1 MMIDQQPDKLERVG
15 KCYHHGEVTMMMPVV
30 TKMMPVVTMMM
41 TVVTMMMTMMM
52 TMWTMW
58 VISKSL

>member
-15 KCYHHGEVTMMMPVV
+15 KCYHHGEVTM
-30 TKMMPVVTMMM
+30 MMPVVTMMM

>member
-15 KCYHHGEVTMMMPVV
+15 KCYHGEVTMMMPMV
-30 TKMMPVVTMMM
+30 TKMMS
-41 TVVTMMMTMMM
+41 VVTMMMTMMM